1 MYMTQIAIVQPAAP
15 QISPAGPPV
24 SGDKQQFSSHF
35 DKAISNRKDQLNTR
49 NLEGNNP
56 SRNSS
61 NKNDVP
67 ATAKNTEAGDAPI
80 TVTPPADETIPTVP
94 VVSSD
99 EMAEQNPADA
109 VLQTEISVESP
120 YFFISV
126 NSATPTDT
134 ALTATDNA
142 MPAGDPANAGKEA
155 VLPIARVVARG
166 LTVPSAVPSALLQTE
181 SSDFAALPEATTPPA
196 ATQNGPKSATD
207 ALLAQIQQIIS
218 NSDEKG
224 AVTIAKVN
232 TTNATPPTTIND
244 GRLAQTALPQ
254 PAANSLGQIHI
265 GVSSEFTE
273 SRPEAPAFVVSEGFR
288 LPTEKSDNQPASLR
302 QNTQQQ
308 YLEAKIN
315 LQSNNQEDSTPQQN
329 KQQSG
334 EPGTSVP
341 SAAGTNSS
349 AQPIL
354 GEQPNTFSQSLAA
367 VQSTPSL
374 PASEGAKTITLPSGV
389 VVHEEDV
396 VRQVLERF
404 QISQRSFDTR
414 INIKLHPAE
423 LGELKID
430 LSVKEGS
437 IRANVVAQSQHAQ
450 EIIERNMV
458 KLKTILEE
466 QGFTIDKITVTSKF
480 DSTGDANLFDR
491 QLFDRDNYT
500 PQSNKRRN
508 SSKTGFSL
516 DEAILS
522 AQPAA
527 TGVNVKI

>member
-35 DKAISNRKDQLNTR
+35 DKAVSNRKDQLNTR
-49 NLEGNNP
+49 NHESNNP
-56 SRNSS
+56 SRNLS
-61 NKNDVP
+61 NQNDVP
-67 ATAKNTEAGDAPI
+67 ATAKNTEENTPVTVPI
-80 TVTPPADETIPTVP
+80 PAEETISTVS
-94 VVSSD
+94 VESSD
-99 EMAEQNPADA
+99 EMAGKTPADV
-109 VLQTEISVESP
+109 VLQTEIPVESP
-120 YFFISV
+120 FFFISI
-126 NSATPTDT
+126 NIATPTDN
-134 ALTATDNA
+134 AITATDKA
-142 MPAGDPANAGKEA
+142 MPTGDPANAGKEA
-155 VLPIARVVARG
+155 VLPIARVLARG
-166 LTVPSAVPSALLQTE
+166 LAVPSALLQTK
-181 SSDFAALPEATTPPA
+181 SSDFATLPEATTLPA

-232 TTNATPPTTIND
+232 TTPPTTIND

-265 GVSSEFTE
+265 GVLSEFTE

-354 GEQPNTFSQSLAA
+354 GEQPNTFGQSLAA
-367 VQSTPSL
+367 VQSTPGL

-450 EIIERNMV
+450 EIIEKNMV

-491 QLFDRDNYT
+491 QLFDRDDYT

-508 SSKTGFSL
+508 NAETDFRLEDAFIAG
-516 DEAILS
+516 
-522 AQPAA
+522 QPAA